1 MRRKSTLAIT
11 LAAAMA
17 ATAVPAMADDKVSI
31 TLFNSKMEVQSQF
44 EEMAEKY
51 AEDNGINIEVYYS
64 NDTVAAHLAT
74 KYSSG
79 DPNTLAMVDAKDVYS
94 LAKDHAIDMSDQEW
108 VKNTTMQSN

>member
-1 MRRKSTLAIT
+1 MRRKATLAIT

-31 TLFNSKMEVQSQF
+31 TIFNSKMEVQSQF

-64 NDTVAAHLAT
+64 NDTVAAR
-74 KYSSG
+74 SG
-79 DPNTLAMVDAKDVYS
+79 YQVFIWRSIY
-94 LAKDHAIDMSDQEW
+94 I
-108 VKNTTMQSN
+108 SNGRCKGCLLTCKRSCN

>member
-31 TLFNSKMEVQSQF
+31 TIFNSKMEVQSQF

-79 DPNTLAMVDAKDVYS
+79 DPRKNAFRCISGQPGIFYPELIS
-94 LAKDHAIDMSDQEW
+94 LW
-108 VKNTTMQSN
+108 YYFRCFPFPFF